1 MDPATILFGAQ
12 IGLNLLQSRENLRGL
27 RQQIELSGFQAQLT
41 AQRAAQEA
49 AFAREG
55 LQLGAERSILGSILS
70 REQAAT
76 AAAQRTAFAG
86 PLERASIRR
95 EAEFTER
102 SRRGDLAQALGAQR
116 ATFAASGAAGG
127 RTKRLAL
134 ARSQSEFAREQLLRT
149 RRTREALLV
158 STERDRAAQLSADR
172 ARTAS
177 EFEQQAAREDLRRG
191 VFATFMQEGAAIE
204 NAQIQ
209 AENAAMQARAGFQ
222 QGQLNILGNT
232 LTAGSIFMDS

>member
-1 MDPATILFGAQ
+1 MNPAILFGAQ
-12 IGLNLLQSRENLRGL
+12 MGVNLLQSRANARAFGQRL
-27 RQQIELSGFQAQLT
+27 ELAGFQAQLT
-41 AQRAAQEA
+41 QQRAAQEA

-86 PLERASIRR
+86 PLERAAIRR
-95 EAEFTER
+95 EAKFEER
-102 SRRGDLAQALGAQR
+102 SRRGELAQAIGTQR
-116 ATFAASGAAGG
+116 STFAASGAAGG

-191 VFATFMQEGAAIE
+191 VFSTFMQEGAAIE
-204 NAQIQ
+204 NAQLQ
-209 AENAAMQARAGFQ
+209 LENTAARARADFR
-222 QGQLNILGNT
+222 QGQLDILGSSIQS
-232 LTAGSIFMDS
+232 ASIFAES